1 MSPQKII
8 YRETNRKTE
17 QSIRNWWDTAK
28 WHNVQVIRSDR
39 MGGETAWARSNIEIH
54 TGGKFAKLIKHIKT
68 QILETPWTQ
77 RKMNSQ
83 KTTPSL
89 KCWKAQKC

>member
-39 MGGETAWARSNIEIH
+39 MGGETAWARRNIEIH

-77 RKMNSQ
+77 RKMNS
-83 KTTPSL
+83 
-89 KCWKAQKC
+89 

>member
-77 RKMNSQ
+77 RKMNS
-83 KTTPSL
+83 
-89 KCWKAQKC
+89 

>member
-39 MGGETAWARSNIEIH
+39 MGGERTWARSNIEIH
-54 TGGKFAKLIKHIKT
+54 TGGKLAKLIKHIKT

-77 RKMNSQ
+77 RKMNS
-83 KTTPSL
+83 
-89 KCWKAQKC
+89 